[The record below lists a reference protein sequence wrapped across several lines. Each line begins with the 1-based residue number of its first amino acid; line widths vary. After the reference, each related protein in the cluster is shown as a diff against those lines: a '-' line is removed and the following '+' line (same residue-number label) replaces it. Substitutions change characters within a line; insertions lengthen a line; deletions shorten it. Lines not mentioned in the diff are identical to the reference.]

1 METAVQV
8 LAVTLLLSFFGCC
21 VGSAVLQLIAWSR
34 HALPGEGPTVRGLW
48 RPEAFLDPVGARQM
62 RLARRLLVVGG
73 LAYLS
78 YGVLMLFS
86 ARLLAA

>member
-1 METAVQV
+1 METVVQV
-8 LAVTLLLSFFGCC
+8 LAVALLLSFFGCC

-34 HALPGEGPTVRGLW
+34 HARPGEGPTVRGLW

>member
-1 METAVQV
+1 METVVQV

-34 HALPGEGPTVRGLW
+34 HARPGEGPTVRGLW